1 MTLHPIWVIVKKSP
15 YTIPAFCSR
24 LLVFP
29 GNMYIYAHFGIFLCL
44 SMQIV
49 RKLLPDG
56 RYYIY
61 NIFVCIIV
69 FHLRSNYTPLGEE
82 HNMIKVSVNRLQ
94 AGMVIAK
101 PIVTKRGQ
109 TIASAGTSL
118 TSQLI
123 AKLSFYRI
131 QAVMIDES
139 SIPLE
144 IREQAI
150 PLDVAEPKTE
160 APAKRPVTEQKTEAP
175 QPQVH
180 PFETTSHRQRIQS
193 TPQFQA
199 FQTSYTRNMISLKE
213 DFDLIVAGQV
223 DDACNHLL
231 SEAASLF
238 ASKTS
243 LELFDMIHT
252 MRSVDDS
259 IYAHS
264 LNVALISRA
273 IGKWLQLSKEDLNT
287 LTLAGLLHDIGKTQ
301 IPTEIL
307 NKQGKLTDEEFDIIR
322 SHAKAGHKILKD
334 TNLDLRI
341 KLAALQHHERYDGS
355 GYPRGLESDE
365 IDTFASI
372 VAIADVYDA
381 MTAARSY
388 RAPKCAFQVIAA
400 FEDDGFQKYNPKVI
414 FTFLQRV
421 AACYNN
427 SRVLL
432 SDGTAGQIVY
442 LNKNTLSRPIV
453 DTAEHGLIDLSQSAN
468 KDLFIKA
475 IL

>member
-1 MTLHPIWVIVKKSP
+1 
-15 YTIPAFCSR
+15 
-24 LLVFP
+24 
-29 GNMYIYAHFGIFLCL
+29 MYIHCL
-44 SMQIV
+44 SFYRTSYSHKIV
-49 RKLLPDG
+49 RKLLLFI

-61 NIFVCIIV
+61 NVFVCIHAQHSKTHV
-69 FHLRSNYTPLGEE
+69 FGGTF
-82 HNMIKVSVNRLQ
+82 MIKLNVDQLET
-94 AGMVIAK
+94 GMVAAQ

-109 TIASAGTSL
+109 TIAPAGTVL
-118 TSQLI
+118 TAQLI

-139 SIPLE
+139 SLPKAADK
-144 IREQAI
+144 Q
-150 PLDVAEPKTE
+150 PVA
-160 APAKRPVTEQKTEAP
+160 V
-175 QPQVH
+175 
-180 PFETTSHRQRIQS
+180 ETTSAAPGAKAPTTAAAPLHETSSRESASQRQRIQVS
-193 TPQFQA
+193 PQFHA

-213 DFDLIVAGQV
+213 DFDHIIAGEV
-223 DDACNHLL
+223 DSACAHLL
-231 SEAASLF
+231 SEASSLF

-243 LELFDMIHT
+243 LELFDMIHN
-252 MRSVDDS
+252 MRSVDDT

-287 LTLAGLLHDIGKTQ
+287 LTLAALLHDIGKTQ
-301 IPTEIL
+301 IPPEIL
-307 NKQGKLTDEEFDIIR
+307 NKQGKLTDEEFAVIR
-322 SHAKAGHKILKD
+322 SHSKLGHKILKNTD
-334 TNLDLRI
+334 LDLRI
-341 KLAALQHHERYDGS
+341 KLTALQHHERYDGS

-400 FEDDGFQKYNPKVI
+400 FEEDGFQKYNPKVI

-421 AACYNN
+421 ASCYNN

-442 LNKNTLSRPIV
+442 LNKNALSRPIV
-453 DTAEHGLIDLSQSAN
+453 DTADQGLIDLSQSAN
-468 KDLFIKA
+468 KNIFIKA

>member
-1 MTLHPIWVIVKKSP
+1 
-15 YTIPAFCSR
+15 
-24 LLVFP
+24 
-29 GNMYIYAHFGIFLCL
+29 
-44 SMQIV
+44 
-49 RKLLPDG
+49 
-56 RYYIY
+56 
-61 NIFVCIIV
+61 
-69 FHLRSNYTPLGEE
+69 
-82 HNMIKVSVNRLQ
+82 
-94 AGMVIAK
+94 
-101 PIVTKRGQ
+101 
-109 TIASAGTSL
+109 
-118 TSQLI
+118 
-123 AKLSFYRI
+123 
-131 QAVMIDES
+131 
-139 SIPLE
+139 
-144 IREQAI
+144 
-150 PLDVAEPKTE
+150 
-160 APAKRPVTEQKTEAP
+160 
-175 QPQVH
+175 
-180 PFETTSHRQRIQS
+180 
-193 TPQFQA
+193 
-199 FQTSYTRNMISLKE
+199 MISLKE
-213 DFDLIVAGQV
+213 DFDLIIAGQV
-223 DDACNHLL
+223 DGACDHLL

-259 IYAHS
+259 VYAHS

-273 IGKWLQLSKEDLNT
+273 IGKWMQFSKEDLNT

-301 IPTEIL
+301 IPPEIL

-322 SHAKAGHKILKD
+322 SHAKLGHKILKD
-334 TNLDLRI
+334 TDLDLRI

-453 DTAEHGLIDLSQSAN
+453 DTVEHGLIDLSQSAN

>member
-1 MTLHPIWVIVKKSP
+1 
-15 YTIPAFCSR
+15 
-24 LLVFP
+24 
-29 GNMYIYAHFGIFLCL
+29 
-44 SMQIV
+44 
-49 RKLLPDG
+49 
-56 RYYIY
+56 
-61 NIFVCIIV
+61 
-69 FHLRSNYTPLGEE
+69 
-82 HNMIKVSVNRLQ
+82 MIKVSVDRLQ
-94 AGMVIAK
+94 AGMVVAK

-109 TIASAGTSL
+109 TIASTGTSL

-131 QAVMIDES
+131 QTVMIDEN
-139 SIPLE
+139 SIPQE
-144 IREQAI
+144 IREQAVT
-150 PLDVAEPKTE
+150 LEVAEPKPE
-160 APAKRPVTEQKTEAP
+160 APAQKPVAKPA
-175 QPQVH
+175 VD
-180 PFETTSHRQRIQS
+180 TTSHRQRIQS

-213 DFDLIVAGQV
+213 DLDLIIAGQV
-223 DDACNHLL
+223 DGACDHLL

-259 IYAHS
+259 VYAHS

-273 IGKWLQLSKEDLNT
+273 IGKWLQFSKEDLNT

-301 IPTEIL
+301 IPPEIL
-307 NKQGKLTDEEFDIIR
+307 NKQDKLTDEEFDIIR
-322 SHAKAGHKILKD
+322 SHAKLGHKILKD
-334 TNLDLRI
+334 TDLDLRI

-400 FEDDGFQKYNPKVI
+400 FEDDGFQKYNPKII

-453 DTAEHGLIDLSQSAN
+453 DTAEHGLIDLSQAAN